1 MPSMLLYNYSPM
13 KTLTIVVPFFNEE
26 RTIEQL
32 VSQIDFLP
40 SEIVNHCIFVDDG
53 STDNSVIL
61 LNTALRNVS
70 FAHTIINK
78 INEGKASAIR
88 EAVKLV
94 TSTHVVILDAD
105 LELDTSDISRM
116 WEIVTSN
123 KSEVVFGY
131 RTFLAQSAFT
141 YRYAR
146 GNQFISHFYGILF
159 NEVITDIMCGYK
171 LLPTEYLK
179 RCPFKYRK
187 FAIEVEIPLLLWLDR
202 IRPFELCVDYKP
214 RSRED
219 GKTIGVKDAFQVIF
233 NLLLF
238 RVRNARNRIR

>member
-1 MPSMLLYNYSPM
+1 M

-26 RTIEQL
+26 RTIAQL
-32 VSQIDFLP
+32 VSQIDQLP
-40 SEIVNHCIFVDDG
+40 SGIVYHCIFVNDG
-53 STDNSVIL
+53 STDKSL
-61 LNTALRNVS
+61 DFLQAALKEGNFS
-70 FAHTIINK
+70 HTIVNK
-78 INEGKASAIR
+78 VNEGKASAVR

-105 LELDTSDISRM
+105 LELDTFDIPRL

-171 LLPTEYLK
+171 LLPTKYLK
-179 RCPFKYRK
+179 QCPFKFSR
-187 FAIEVEIPLLLWLDR
+187 FAIEIEIPLLLWLNR
-202 IRPFELCVDYKP
+202 IRPFELYVDYKP

-219 GKTIGVKDAFQVIF
+219 GKVIGVKDALQVIS

-238 RVRNARNRIR
+238 RVRSARKRTQ